1 MWHTFL
7 ESTRP
12 YGKMMLSWLLTS
24 SDGPIF
30 WFSDFLIFWF
40 SESLERARSDG
51 MLKSQ
56 IWNGP

>member
-1 MWHTFL
+1 MTHIFR
-7 ESTRP
+7 EYKA

-30 WFSDFLIFWF
+30 SFSD
-40 SESLERARSDG
+40 SLERARSDG

-56 IWNGP
+56 IWTGHKFPICRE